1 MESEHRQDLDGSN
14 EQQRGIQ
21 NVENRLSALERDI
34 NEQKQQIDVLLSEK
48 RQLDHEME
56 SQIKI
61 KAQIELRIKDHED
74 NAEQSAESTRKNQE
88 DLKNIEEEIR
98 DKEQDLSKIVPE
110 FQRLEGMERKMREE
124 YVLPA
129 KTCQGSPLRCC
140 DLCC

>member
-14 EQQRGIQ
+14 QQRRGIQ
-21 NVENRLSALERDI
+21 DVEDRLSALQREI

-48 RQLDHEME
+48 RQLDHELE

-74 NAEQSAESTRKNQE
+74 NAEQSAESTRRNQE
-88 DLKNIEEEIR
+88 DLKNIEAEIR
-98 DKEQDLSKIVPE
+98 DKEQDLSKTIPE

-124 YVLPA
+124 YVIHA
-129 KTCQGSPLRCC
+129 
-140 DLCC
+140 